1 MSSGSYFRTW
11 KKFNNVFGN
20 EADIAVV
27 KAEYALRNA
36 KDDWSDGKEN
46 NAKKHEEDLPLFL
59 DVNFTAERGDLGS
72 DDNAK
77 KDLPRAF
84 FKEDGKMCVQILE
97 HFFGSGLPSLK
108 KHYNLNSYARASSS
122 VVVSAS
128 EAKQIL
134 QATKY
139 LLCGHWSKDL
149 DDAVMSANP
158 FVEVLGDDYLKWKYR
173 NEPSASK
180 KRIYIDK
187 EDENSWS
194 LSFGD
199 PQADAEEAEENER
212 YEWTLKKL
220 AAMLESFFFAE
231 EDYSGSTEMVLEYCA
246 F

>member
-11 KKFNNVFGN
+11 KKFNNVVGN
-20 EADIAVV
+20 EAEIAAV

-36 KDDWSDGKEN
+36 KDDWSDDKKN
-46 NAKKHEEDLPLFL
+46 NAKKHEDDLPLFL
-59 DVNFTAERGDLGS
+59 NVNFTVERDDFGS
-72 DDNAK
+72 DDEK

-97 HFFGSGLPSLK
+97 HFFGCGLPSLK
-108 KHYNLNSYARASSS
+108 NHYNLNPYTRANSS

-134 QATKY
+134 QAAKY
-139 LLCGHWSKDL
+139 LLCGQWSKEL
-149 DDAVMSANP
+149 DDVVMSANP

-173 NEPSASK
+173 NESSASK

-187 EDENSWS
+187 EGKDSWS
-194 LSFGD
+194 LTFGD
-199 PQADAEEAEENER
+199 PQMDAEDDEENES
-212 YEWTLKKL
+212 YERTLKKL

-231 EDYSGSTEMVLEYCA
+231 EDYSGSTELILEYCA

>member
-11 KKFNNVFGN
+11 KKFNNVVGN
-20 EADIAVV
+20 EADIVAV

-36 KDDWSDGKEN
+36 KDDWTSDKEN

-59 DVNFTAERGDLGS
+59 DVNFTAERGDLGF

-108 KHYNLNSYARASSS
+108 NHYNLNPHARASSS

-134 QATKY
+134 QAAKY
-139 LLCGHWSKDL
+139 LLCGHWSKEL
-149 DDAVMSANP
+149 DDAVMTANP

-173 NEPSASK
+173 NKFSANK

-187 EDENSWS
+187 DSNDSWS
-194 LSFGD
+194 LTFGD
-199 PQADAEEAEENER
+199 PQTDVEVAEENES
-212 YEWTLKKL
+212 YEWMLKKL

-231 EDYSGSTEMVLEYCA
+231 EDYSGSTELVLEYCA